1 MKITIDTKE
10 DSPEEIKKIIKMLYS
25 LVEGKEIFSNQGN
38 MFNDNN
44 SDTPE
49 QGNLLS
55 NLFGSS
61 EEKKEDEQKNK
72 KDTPQIIEYV

>member
-61 EEKKEDEQKNK
+61 EEKKEDEQKNR
-72 KDTPQIIEYV
+72 KDTPQIREYV